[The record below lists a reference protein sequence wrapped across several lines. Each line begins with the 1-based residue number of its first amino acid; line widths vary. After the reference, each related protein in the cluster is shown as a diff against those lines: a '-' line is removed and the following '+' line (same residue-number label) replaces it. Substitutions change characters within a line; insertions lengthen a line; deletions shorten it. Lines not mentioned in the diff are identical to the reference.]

1 MWNRLSPRC
10 MASSRSRW
18 SVWDIAALWLLCSS
32 YDNMKVKLPKKTRY
46 GVGITGNWNGKSV
59 QLAPAELWT
68 KKSEAQ
74 SLYDKFMKL
83 NGKTVMAEVVEV
95 NPKVEWRHELLN
107 MGYPSGGGYRGTG
120 IPARPNNGGRRPSF
134 RERAY
139 IFTPHLGL
147 LAASSS
153 ETSH

>member
-1 MWNRLSPRC
+1 
-10 MASSRSRW
+10 MA
-18 SVWDIAALWLLCSS
+18 
-32 YDNMKVKLPKKTRY
+32 KL
-46 GVGITGNWNGKSV
+46 
-59 QLAPAELWT
+59 
-68 KKSEAQ
+68 
-74 SLYDKFMKL
+74 
-83 NGKTVMAEVVEV
+83 VMAEVVEV

-107 MGYPSGGGYRGTG
+107 MVTLQEWLSEETG